1 MAFDINPATGNIDL
15 TPLVSYDA
23 ALVADEL
30 CAFRLVL
37 ARPEDQLGTGSLI
50 VQTSMSAEQAESLV
64 RDLQKML
71 ERVRQ
76 TRAGSTAH

>member
-1 MAFDINPATGNIDL
+1 MAFDINPATGNIDI

-37 ARPEDQLGTGSLI
+37 ARREDQLGTGSLI

-71 ERVRQ
+71 ERIRQ
-76 TRAGSTAH
+76 ARAGSTSH